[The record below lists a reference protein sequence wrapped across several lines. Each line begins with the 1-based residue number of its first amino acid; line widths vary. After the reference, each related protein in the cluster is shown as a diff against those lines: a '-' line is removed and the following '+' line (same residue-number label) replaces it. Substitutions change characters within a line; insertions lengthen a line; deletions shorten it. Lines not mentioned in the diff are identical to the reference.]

1 RHTRFSRD
9 WSSDVCSSDLRILVL
24 GQQVVKRLVAV
35 RAQIL
40 GNRLVPFLA
49 IGEYGIDIEYHAAEV
64 EQAVAH
70 NVADAKARFAMARS
84 LDPAARLGGIELCA
98 VHGPRYSRS
107 ALPHKARLCKVI
119 LNWVFAI
126 CVVAIGLGMARGFG

>member
-1 RHTRFSRD
+1 
-9 WSSDVCSSDLRILVL
+9 
-24 GQQVVKRLVAV
+24 VAV

-70 NVADAKARFAMARS
+70 DVANAEARFAMAGGF
-84 LDPAARLGGIELCA
+84 DPAACLGGIELCA
-98 VHGPRYSRS
+98 IHGFRYSRS
-107 ALPHKARLCKVI
+107 APPHKARLCKVM
-119 LNWVFAI
+119 LNGVFAI
-126 CVVAIGLGMARGFG
+126 CPIAIGLGMARGFG

>member
-70 NVADAKARFAMARS
+70 DVADAKARFAMARS
-84 LDPAARLGGIELCA
+84 QIGRASCRERGA
-98 VHGPRYSRS
+98 VKQPS
-107 ALPHKARLCKVI
+107 V
-119 LNWVFAI
+119 
-126 CVVAIGLGMARGFG
+126 